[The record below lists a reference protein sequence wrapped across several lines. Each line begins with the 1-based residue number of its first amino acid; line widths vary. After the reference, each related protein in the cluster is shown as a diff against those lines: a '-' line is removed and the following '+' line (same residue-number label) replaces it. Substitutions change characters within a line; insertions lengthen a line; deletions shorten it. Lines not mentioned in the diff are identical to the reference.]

1 MVVLDRPRSLSG
13 CKSVWVQ
20 MRIPE
25 DIAIASVDGTV
36 DWRIL
41 VVGATLEV

>member
-1 MVVLDRPRSLSG
+1 M
-13 CKSVWVQ
+13 Q

-41 VVGATLEV
+41 VVVATQVLQPPLESADFL